1 MSLNSQEIIHKYVF
15 LQLVEGGQPG
25 PVADLNFLRPVSLVW
40 GVSLASSMADVI
52 DSKGG
57 DKLLP
62 PRMQRSGGQRFL
74 LEDGELI
81 QQSATTV
88 TTGESSSKQ
97 DNKNKGFLS
106 KLQTFKLKFDQLDQ
120 ERASHTTTTSATI
133 SATLSIR

>member
-1 MSLNSQEIIHKYVF
+1 
-15 LQLVEGGQPG
+15 
-25 PVADLNFLRPVSLVW
+25 
-40 GVSLASSMADVI
+40 MADVI

-62 PRMQRSGGQRFL
+62 PRMQRSGVQRFL

-120 ERASHTTTTSATI
+120 ERASRILFNNQYNNNQCNNQCNSLNQI
-133 SATLSIR
+133 V

>member
-1 MSLNSQEIIHKYVF
+1 
-15 LQLVEGGQPG
+15 
-25 PVADLNFLRPVSLVW
+25 
-40 GVSLASSMADVI
+40 MADVI

-120 ERASHTTTTSATI
+120 ERAQVVILFNNQYNNNHCNNQCNSLNQI
-133 SATLSIR
+133 V